1 VIEEIKIEE
10 INDGFLMVLCG
21 LLDGPD
27 LMRLA
32 EMSPRR
38 KAAAHS

>member
-1 VIEEIKIEE
+1 MIEEIKIEE
-10 INDGFLMVLCG
+10 IIEGFLMVLCG